1 MADSNEQ
8 AIIASLQSI
17 RPEADYL
24 TSHSFVN
31 DGLLD
36 SLDIVSL
43 VADLERKF
51 AIRIDGIDIVPE
63 NFDSITAISAL
74 IRRSTSK

>member
-8 AIIASLQSI
+8 AIIASLRSI
-17 RPEADYL
+17 RPEANYL
-24 TSHSFVN
+24 TSHNFVN

-43 VADLERKF
+43 VADLEHKF
-51 AIRIDGIDIVPE
+51 TIRIDGVDIVPE

-74 IRRSTSK
+74 VRRSISK